1 MEDDNVVC
9 PWALSVPGV
18 FAGDSEGT
26 LTAGVADVKG
36 MPYFSAIRL

>member
-9 PWALSVPGV
+9 PWASSVPGV

-26 LTAGVADVKG
+26 LATGAADVKG
-36 MPYFSAIRL
+36 IPYLSAIFL